1 MIDISGFKSVQI
13 KDENQRTPLLC
24 VTESTVS
31 FGIGALDALGK
42 PRYARLVVNDASCVV
57 VLVACN
63 AEDPDAF
70 EFVKKDSDR
79 YVRLKS
85 RALHRLC
92 DKLSGLN
99 PTDYPYR
106 VSGKVDVLPNDQPA
120 IVFYMDKARKVSKGD
135 EDE

>member
-1 MIDISGFKSVQI
+1 MIDISSFKSVQI

-31 FGIGALDALGK
+31 FGIGALEALGK
-42 PRYARLVVNDASCVV
+42 PHYARLVVNDVSCVV
-57 VLVACN
+57 VLIACN
-63 AEDPDAF
+63 MEDSDSF

-120 IVFYMDKARKVSKGD
+120 IIFCMKDARKVSKPDDD
-135 EDE
+135 E

>member
-1 MIDISGFKSVQI
+1 MIDISSFKSVQI

-31 FGIGALDALGK
+31 FGIGALDALAK
-42 PRYARLVVNDASCVV
+42 PRYARLVVNDATHVV

-70 EFVKKDSDR
+70 EFVKRDSDR

-92 DKLSGLN
+92 DKLSGL
-99 PTDYPYR
+99 TTADYPYR

-120 IVFYMDKARKVSKGD
+120 VVFYMGEARKVSKGD

>member
-1 MIDISGFKSVQI
+1 MIDISSFKSVQI

-42 PRYARLVVNDASCVV
+42 PSHARLVVNDASCVV
-57 VLVACN
+57 VLIGCGPDDA
-63 AEDPDAF
+63 DAF

-92 DKLSGLN
+92 DKLSGLT

-120 IVFYMDKARKVSKGD
+120 VIFYMKEARKVSKADDD
-135 EDE
+135 E

>member
-1 MIDISGFKSVQI
+1 MIDISSFKPVQI

-24 VTESTVS
+24 VTESTVA
-31 FGIGALDALGK
+31 FGIGALEALERPK
-42 PRYARLVVNDASCVV
+42 YARMVVNDASGII
-57 VLVACN
+57 VLLGCC
-63 AEDPDAF
+63 AEDADAF

-92 DKLSGLN
+92 DKLSGK
-99 PTDYPYR
+99 TSADYPYR

-120 IVFYMDKARKVSKGD
+120 IIFPMREARKTSKTD
-135 EDE
+135 EIE